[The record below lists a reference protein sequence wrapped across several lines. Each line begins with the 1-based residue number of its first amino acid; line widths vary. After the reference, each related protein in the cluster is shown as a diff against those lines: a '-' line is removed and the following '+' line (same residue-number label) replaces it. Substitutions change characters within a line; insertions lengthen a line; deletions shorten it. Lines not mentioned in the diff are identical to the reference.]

1 MDASGPRHP
10 RPAQTA
16 IVYGNK
22 LTDFFSRP
30 ERWRTLLPLSQSIWY
45 IKEIV
50 WMRADAVL
58 CGSRLGHRSAPG
70 QMFCPTTV
78 SQTLWCKRVS
88 KESRVKKEEAE
99 REPREGFQKD
109 QFGIKELKHS
119 GSRAGNPS
127 RKSVKNFQQQQPA
140 TPLFL
145 TFLCNTDI
153 THLSPTPQ
161 PTTFSFKWMK
171 KDPIQKR
178 GAEGHQRW
186 WIQRE
191 PNCTNSYDFLVKLA
205 APKRKSH
212 DGGYNNI

>member
-1 MDASGPRHP
+1 MDASGPRHWHTH
-10 RPAQTA
+10 AQD
-16 IVYGNK
+16 K
-22 LTDFFSRP
+22 LQSCMVTNWPISFWTFAPSFSIHLIQKRVCVSRRRSLWQP
-30 ERWRTLLPLSQSIWY
+30 VKSSFG
-45 IKEIV
+45 
-50 WMRADAVL
+50 ADVL
-58 CGSRLGHRSAPG
+58 FHHHRFTNSLM
-70 QMFCPTTV
+70 QE
-78 SQTLWCKRVS
+78 RVS

-99 REPREGFQKD
+99 REPREGFQKL
-109 QFGIKELKHS
+109 GSIRKELKHS
-119 GSRAGNPS
+119 VSRAGNPS